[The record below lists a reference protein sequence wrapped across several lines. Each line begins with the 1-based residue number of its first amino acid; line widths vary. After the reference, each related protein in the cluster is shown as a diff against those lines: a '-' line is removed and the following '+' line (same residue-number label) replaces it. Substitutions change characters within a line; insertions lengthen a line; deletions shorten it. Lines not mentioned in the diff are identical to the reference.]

1 MTMILTSMTG
11 PILMGATMTDRE
23 RYMALVRAI
32 EVHRQLIESAEVSR
46 QAADDALYQV
56 HEILLPQCTGGCCG

>member
-1 MTMILTSMTG
+1 MTLTFTTEPILTG
-11 PILMGATMTDRE
+11 ETMTDRE
-23 RYMALVRAI
+23 RYMALVKAI

-56 HEILLPQCTGGCCG
+56 HEILLPHCNGGCCG